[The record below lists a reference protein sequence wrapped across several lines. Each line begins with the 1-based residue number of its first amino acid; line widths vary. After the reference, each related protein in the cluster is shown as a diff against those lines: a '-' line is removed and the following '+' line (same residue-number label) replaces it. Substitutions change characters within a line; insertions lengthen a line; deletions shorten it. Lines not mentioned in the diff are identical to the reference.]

1 MEDYQKR
8 VLREKAALDDKIYDL
23 CAFMQ
28 GEVYTT
34 LPPIEQG
41 LLMVQIV
48 AMENYS
54 ETLLRR
60 TGIFDL

>member
-8 VLREKAALDDKIYDL
+8 VLREKAALDDKICDL

-34 LPPIEQG
+34 LP
-41 LLMVQIV
+41 LLNK
-48 AMENYS
+48 AFLWYN
-54 ETLLRR
+54 
-60 TGIFDL
+60 